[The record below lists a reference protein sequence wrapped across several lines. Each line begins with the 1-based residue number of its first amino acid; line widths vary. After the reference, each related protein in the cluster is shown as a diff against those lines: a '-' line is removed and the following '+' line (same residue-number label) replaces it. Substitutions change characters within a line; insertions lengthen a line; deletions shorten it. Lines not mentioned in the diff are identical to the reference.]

1 MGCRCSVA
9 NALFINTW
17 DDSCCDNTT
26 KYPCGTHLDQQ
37 IATILWGLMVP
48 NNISNNKYRSHFS
61 IARTIEENWG
71 LKPLATAYAN
81 ATALTFCWPTPAQA
95 ALRSQAAALCPVVAF
110 LATKT
115 NSVTSLVK
123 ASMSLGLKGMVAGLL
138 GVLPSVVSF

>member
-1 MGCRCSVA
+1 MGCRCSEA
-9 NALFINTW
+9 NALFNNTW
-17 DDSCCDNTT
+17 DDSRCDNTT

-48 NNISNNKYRSHFS
+48 NNISNNKYWSHFS
-61 IARTIEENWG
+61 IVRTVEENWG
-71 LKPLATAYAN
+71 LNPLATADAN
-81 ATALTFCWPTPAQA
+81 ATAFD
-95 ALRSQAAALCPVVAF
+95 F
-110 LATKT
+110 LLANPSTGNPSYSGGSSMSGNGIPGDQT